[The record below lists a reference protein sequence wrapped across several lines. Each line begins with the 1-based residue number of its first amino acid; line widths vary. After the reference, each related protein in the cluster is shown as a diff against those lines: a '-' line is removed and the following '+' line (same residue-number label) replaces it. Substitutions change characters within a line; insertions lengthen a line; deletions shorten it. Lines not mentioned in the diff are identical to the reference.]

1 MEAWPSCN
9 IWGGLLVLKS
19 GFDSIGKIKP
29 QYCIEKHETMIMICS
44 KVSSL
49 KLRGALYIVFTLLVS
64 SGLARADEA
73 QKIDRLPVLFDAHE
87 RLTKPDLSVLLRL
100 RFLTTVDFPPFS
112 FLDQTGH
119 LTGFNIDL
127 IREVCKELGVEAK
140 CEVQAIPF
148 SDIEI
153 ALLSKHA
160 DAAVAGMAVTKS
172 IRADFAFSRPYLML
186 PARFVVRREESGV
199 KKSVDDLDG
208 TPVGVVSGTAHAAML
223 KAFFPAIK
231 PEGFADQ
238 AALMQA
244 LTQGKV
250 QAVFGDGLQL
260 SFWLAAQSSPQS
272 NGQSAKPCCE
282 FLGGPFLSQ
291 RYLGEGM
298 MMMVRKEDGFLA
310 AAFDY
315 ALAALARKGR
325 MDELSRRYFASGLY

>member
-1 MEAWPSCN
+1 
-9 IWGGLLVLKS
+9 
-19 GFDSIGKIKP
+19 
-29 QYCIEKHETMIMICS
+29 MICS

-49 KLRGALYIVFTLLVS
+49 KLWGAFYIVLGLLVS
-64 SGLARADEA
+64 SGLARADDAAKME
-73 QKIDRLPVLFDAHE
+73 RMPVLFDAHE
-87 RLTKPDLSVLLRL
+87 RLAKPDLSVLLRL

-160 DAAVAGMAVTKS
+160 DAAVAGLAVTKS

-186 PARFVVRREESGV
+186 PARFLTRADGG
-199 KKSVDDLDG
+199 KPKNSVDDLDG
-208 TPVGVVSGTAHAAML
+208 TPVGVVSGTAHEAML

-244 LTQGKV
+244 LAQGKV
-250 QAVFGDGLQL
+250 QTVFGDGLQL
-260 SFWLAAQSSPQS
+260 SFWLATQSGNRPT
-272 NGQSAKPCCE
+272 GQSAKPCCA

-298 MMMVRKEDGFLA
+298 SIMVRKEDGFLA

>member
-1 MEAWPSCN
+1 
-9 IWGGLLVLKS
+9 
-19 GFDSIGKIKP
+19 
-29 QYCIEKHETMIMICS
+29 MICS

-49 KLRGALYIVFTLLVS
+49 KLRGVLYIILTLFVS
-64 SGLARADEA
+64 SVLARADGTP
-73 QKIDRLPVLFDAHE
+73 KIDRMPVLFDAHE
-87 RLTKPDLSVLLRL
+87 RLAKPDLSVLLRL

-160 DAAVAGMAVTKS
+160 DAAVAGLAVTKS

-199 KKSVDDLDG
+199 KKSVNDLDG
-208 TPVGVVSGTAHAAML
+208 TSVGVVSGTAHAAML

-250 QAVFGDGLQL
+250 QTVFGDGLQL
-260 SFWLAAQSSPQS
+260 SFWLAAQSANHSS
-272 NGQSAKPCCE
+272 GQTSEKPAKPCCE

-298 MMMVRKEDGFLA
+298 SIMVRKEDGFLA

>member
-1 MEAWPSCN
+1 
-9 IWGGLLVLKS
+9 
-19 GFDSIGKIKP
+19 
-29 QYCIEKHETMIMICS
+29 MIMICS
-44 KVSSL
+44 RDTSL
-49 KLRGALYIVFTLLVS
+49 KFWGLICIVLSLLVS
-64 SGLARADEA
+64 SVPAHADEVS
-73 QKIDRLPVLFDAHE
+73 KIGDTPVMFDINERLP
-87 RLTKPDLSVLLRL
+87 KPDLSVLLRL

-140 CEVQAIPF
+140 CEVQAVPF

-153 ALLSKHA
+153 GLLSKHA
-160 DAAVAGMAVTKS
+160 DAAVAGMAVTKT

-186 PARFVVRREESGV
+186 PARFVVRHSGV
-199 KKSVDDLDG
+199 GVAKSVDDLDG
-208 TPVGVVSGTAHAAML
+208 TSVGVVTGTAHEAML

-244 LTQGKV
+244 LEDGKV
-250 QAVFGDGLQL
+250 QAVFADGLQL
-260 SFWLAAQSSPQS
+260 SFWLAT
-272 NGQSAKPCCE
+272 QSASASKPPCCE

-291 RYLGEGM
+291 HYLGEGM
-298 MMMVRKEDGFLA
+298 TMMVRKEDGFLA